1 MMRIT
6 FYYKTTEAGS
16 YLIESF
22 TKEQF
27 SEDIED
33 LYYKPY
39 GFDFVS
45 NRTIVKGDGWSYKIS
60 KPTIDDIKSVICDDY
75 CKFPRLI
82 RDDEEL
88 ASRCDKCPLNQ
99 LGDEK

>member
-6 FYYKTTEAGS
+6 FYYNTTEGGS

-27 SEDIED
+27 SEDIEE

-39 GFDFVS
+39 GYDFV
-45 NRTIVKGDGWSYKIS
+45 NHKTIIKGDGWSYKIS
-60 KPTIDDIKSVICDDY
+60 KLTIDDIKSIICDEY
-75 CKFPRLI
+75 CRFPRLCS
-82 RDDEEL
+82 DDEEL
-88 ASRCDKCPLNQ
+88 MSRCEKCPLNQ
-99 LGDEK
+99 LGEKE